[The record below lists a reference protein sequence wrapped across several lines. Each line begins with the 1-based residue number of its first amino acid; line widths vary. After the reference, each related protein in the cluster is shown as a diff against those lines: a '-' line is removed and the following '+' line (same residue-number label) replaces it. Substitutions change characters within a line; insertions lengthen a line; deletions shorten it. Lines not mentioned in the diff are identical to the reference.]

1 VCVVLCFLYEVKLKA
16 LAGGD
21 NALACT
27 IVVPL
32 SGPIPWHG
40 HEGGGE
46 AGALGGAEMRDLM
59 AQAMASQLSPWQE
72 SPKGAA
78 WSEAWRQE
86 PPAALEL
93 PLQLPEA
100 GGEQGPLVGEA
111 EEELQEPQEAEEA
124 GEAQE
129 AKEAA
134 AGEPVEEA
142 VEEPVEEAVEE
153 AESSASSKKK
163 KKKKKK

>member
-1 VCVVLCFLYEVKLKA
+1 
-16 LAGGD
+16 
-21 NALACT
+21 
-27 IVVPL
+27 
-32 SGPIPWHG
+32 
-40 HEGGGE
+40 
-46 AGALGGAEMRDLM
+46 MRDLM

-93 PLQLPEA
+93 PEA

-111 EEELQEPQEAEEA
+111 EEEPQEPQEAEEA

-142 VEEPVEEAVEE
+142 VEE